1 MNKVIVFL
9 SCLALTSLIAGC
21 ATPEVITATD
31 QSISIDIRNTGLTAG
46 EMIANGTA
54 IAEAHCA
61 KFGKKASLENTS
73 GFWGAAHIARFK
85 CE

>member
-1 MNKVIVFL
+1 MKLPTSL
-9 SCLALTSLIAGC
+9 SCLTLTLLMAGC
-21 ATPEVITATD
+21 ATPQVITATD
-31 QSISIDIRNTGLTAG
+31 QSITIDIRNTGLTTG

-54 IAEAHCA
+54 LAEAHCA